1 MGSYTFDKWGNPID
15 AHNHGIDA
23 LRYGVWY
30 EAYSGP
36 GHVEVA
42 HTGGKDIKIDMQA
55 IDERIAEVMVELERK
70 YTNAAN

>member
-1 MGSYTFDKWGNPID
+1 M
-15 AHNHGIDA
+15 
-23 LRYGVWY
+23 RYGVWH

-42 HTGGKDIKIDMQA
+42 HTGGDDIKIDMQA

-70 YTNAAN
+70 YANAGH